1 MSLAIKKQLLR
12 AGFEDEMEYLGE
24 NPFDHNGEI
33 EFQVIHNF
41 KGTDDG
47 IGHLQ
52 IKGYKDSDEVQV
64 TVFDGSGYELLMG
77 TFDGGTYGE

>member
-1 MSLAIKKQLLR
+1 MSLKIKKQLLK
-12 AGFEDEMEYLGE
+12 AGFEDDMEYLGE
-24 NPFDHNGEI
+24 NPFDYNGEI
-33 EFQVIHNF
+33 EFQVSHNL

-64 TVFDGSGYELLMG
+64 TIFDGLGHEIILGS
-77 TFDGGTYGE
+77 FDNPA

>member
-1 MSLAIKKQLLR
+1 MSLIIKKKLLG

-24 NPFDHNGEI
+24 NPFDYNGEI

-41 KGTDDG
+41 KQTDDG

-52 IKGYKDSDEVQV
+52 IKGYKGSDEVQV
-64 TVFDGSGYELLMG
+64 TVFDGSGCEIILG
-77 TFDGGTYGE
+77 SFDNPA